1 MVKRGLSSTMNANDV
16 LTALSRTE
24 IERKGRW
31 SSLGRSMAS
40 LALLVGV
47 LIPVWRVC
55 TGSLE
60 SSVTLPAA
68 IPSRLAVT
76 ITALVVVLVWLVGWR
91 CAELVRSSRAPRV
104 LVLASTVA
112 VGLLTLSG
120 LVTLGLLA
128 RRFVA
133 AGGPGG
139 PNGAPLL
146 TTGWWSVS
154 WIAGGSLVVALL
166 LALVS
171 SPGLWW
177 RLRDRQAAPRW
188 AGLSRTDR
196 RPLPSLR
203 AWGVSRFTPQE
214 WARWRSALDRDEV
227 MTDPRPRPDTV
238 ICCSGGGIR
247 SASFCLGGLQELQSS
262 GIYDR
267 SDAVVGVSGGGY
279 IAAAM
284 HVLRGRAPAQSA
296 KVLQPIR
303 PSAFALKS
311 IEMRWLR
318 RHTRYLFDSVRMATL
333 AALSIL
339 FGMVVNLFWCALVL
353 GSVAWWLGWL
363 FNAAGGL
370 RGWATLDAVGGQ
382 YEDGWAGLSRI
393 WLVPVAGVAAFAIE
407 RVGSRLH
414 TPSVAVREFLRSA
427 AVGLVWAGLALSAL
441 LLGLPQLMAWLHD
454 TAAVSGYAWARLA
467 SIAGLV
473 PNEVCDLAV
482 AQAKALGEGAACGVP
497 DAAQLTVVD
506 TSATLSAQKTAG
518 VSLATV
524 IAAVVAVVRSGLAKL
539 PAEGSS
545 AAKTLA
551 AEVGAKIKHVL
562 LPWLGL
568 FVIVV
573 AALITLMS
581 WVARLVNHPA
591 GLARWDIVAFF
602 AITAVVLRI
611 FTDANWTSLHP
622 FYRERLSY
630 AFLQERTNGTSQPLP
645 YKEMLRFSASR
656 PTDGGPELVSC
667 AVANVNDLEFVP
679 ANRGCVP
686 FVFDRHLIGLTDRA
700 FPADARQLS
709 SATYEFAAD
718 FRLREA
724 TIPAAMAMSGAA
736 FSPLVGREQ
745 KQVAPYR
752 LIMALANA
760 RLGVWLPNP
769 LWVDPV
775 RQTRR
780 MISMRVADA
789 ASRCEQLPAG
799 ERNHLLDGL
808 PDRDLRWLSS
818 LTGPDTPEL
827 GRLLREVC
835 SGSPSQVRVDR
846 RRRAGRLLQEMVRS
860 VADQPGPFRLVKEG
874 LGRTSV
880 KERRLYITDG
890 GHYDNLG
897 LVEALRRR
905 PRTIYVLDASN
916 DPPNSFQALGQA
928 IATARMDL
936 DCELQLD
943 PSAMVAGDDGTA
955 EVAFSTGT
963 ARYADGRTATV
974 HLVKALRL
982 AGMTWDNEAYRRQN
996 PHFPRTSTSDQFYNE
1011 FDFEAYRQLGAQ
1023 ATRSL
1028 LLALTAETNH
1038 VATNGSRPAAQPKA
1052 VAPVGT

>member
-31 SSLGRSMAS
+31 SSLGRSLAS
-40 LALLVGV
+40 LGLLIGV

-55 TGSLE
+55 AGSLD
-60 SSVTLPAA
+60 SAVTLPAA
-68 IPSRLAVT
+68 IPTRLAAA
-76 ITALVVVLVWLVGWR
+76 ITALVVVMVWLVGWR
-91 CAELVRSSRAPRV
+91 SGELVRSSRAPRV
-104 LVLASTVA
+104 VIVVSSVT

-120 LVTLGLLA
+120 LVTLVLVGYG
-128 RRFVA
+128 FVA
-133 AGGPGG
+133 AARPDR
-139 PNGAPLL
+139 PSAAPLL
-146 TTGWWSVS
+146 TTGWWLIV
-154 WIAGGSLVVALL
+154 GGLLFAALL
-166 LALVS
+166 LAVVS

-177 RLRDRQAAPRW
+177 RSRNQQTTLRW
-188 AGLSRTDR
+188 ALLTGDR
-196 RPLPSLR
+196 RPLPGLR
-203 AWGVSRFTPQE
+203 AWWSYRFTAQE
-214 WARWRSALDRDEV
+214 WTRWRSALDRDEGV
-227 MTDPRPRPDTV
+227 RIDPRGRPDTV

-247 SASFCLGGLQELQSS
+247 SASFCLGGLQELQSA

-284 HVLRGRAPAQSA
+284 HVLRGRAPAQPSL
-296 KVLQPIR
+296 VLQPVV

-363 FNAAGGL
+363 FNAAGVV
-370 RGWATLDAVGGQ
+370 RGWGSLDAVSGY
-382 YEDGWAGLSRI
+382 YEAGWAGLGQV
-393 WLVPVAGVAAFAIE
+393 WLLPVGGVAIFAVE
-407 RVGSRLH
+407 RVGSRLR
-414 TPSVAVREFLRSA
+414 TPPVAVREFLRSA
-427 AVGLVWAGLALSAL
+427 AVGLVWVGIALTAL
-441 LLGLPQLMAWLHD
+441 LLGLPQLMVWLHD
-454 TAAVSGYAWARLA
+454 TAAVSGQAWARLA
-467 SIAGLV
+467 SVAGLV
-473 PNEVCDLAV
+473 PDEVCELAV
-482 AQAKALGEGAACGVP
+482 AQAKLVGEGAACGVP
-497 DAAQLTVVD
+497 NVAQLRAVD
-506 TSATLSAQKTAG
+506 TSVTLSAQKTAG

-524 IAAVVAVVRSGLAKL
+524 VAAVVAVVRSGLAKL
-539 PAEGSS
+539 PAEGSG
-545 AAKTLA
+545 AVKTLVA
-551 AEVGAKIKHVL
+551 RVVAKIKHVL
-562 LPWLGL
+562 LPWIGLG
-568 FVIVV
+568 VILV
-573 AALITLMS
+573 AALVTLMS
-581 WVARLVNHPA
+581 WVARLVDRPA
-591 GLARWDIVAFF
+591 GLARWDVVAFF
-602 AITAVVLRI
+602 AIMAIVLRV
-611 FTDANWTSLHP
+611 FTDVNWTSLHP

-645 YKEMLRFSASR
+645 YKEMLRFSASA

-667 AVANVNDLEFVP
+667 AVANVNDMEFVP
-679 ANRGCVP
+679 ASRGCVP
-686 FVFDRHLIGLTDRA
+686 FVFDRHQIGLTDRA
-700 FPADARQLS
+700 FPADARQLA

-718 FRLREA
+718 YRLREA

-745 KQVAPYR
+745 RQVAPYR

-769 LWVDPV
+769 LWIDPV

-780 MISMRVADA
+780 MVSMRSADA
-789 ASRCEQLPAG
+789 ATRCEALPVG

-808 PDRDLRWLSS
+808 PTRDLRWLSS
-818 LTGPDTPEL
+818 LTGPNTPEL
-827 GRLLREVC
+827 NRLLRDVRP
-835 SGSPSQVRVDR
+835 GSPSQIRADR
-846 RRRAGRLLQEMVRS
+846 RRRGWRIGQEMVRS
-860 VADQPGPFRLVKEG
+860 VADQPGPFRLFKEG

-916 DPPNSFQALGQA
+916 DSPNSFQALGQA

-943 PSAMVAGDDGTA
+943 PSAMVAGEDGVA
-955 EVAFSTGT
+955 QVAFSTGK
-963 ARYADGRTATV
+963 ARYADGSTATV

-982 AGMTWDNEAYRRQN
+982 TGMTWDNEAYRRQN
-996 PHFPRTSTSDQFYNE
+996 PNFPRTSTGDQFYDE

-1028 LLALTAETNH
+1028 LLALAAETNH
-1038 VATNGSRPAAQPKA
+1038 VAKNGSRPDRRPQA
-1052 VAPVGT
+1052 VSPVYA